1 MRARSLLVVGL
12 LLAGGCSKQAGGG
25 GRAPSSSSPARPEF
39 DQHWSSL
46 AAAGTQAFY
55 IEDDRG
61 EGLMGNVLRAQ
72 AGALEVAPALAQSY
86 KSGGAG
92 AAALPEAPDA
102 EEVHRLMV
110 QYLPGVK
117 SCYLRISR
125 DGDGRSGKAIVSFQI
140 AGNGRVQG
148 LEVAAPAFDG
158 TPLSSCISGQVG
170 RWAFPPS
177 RKGLAAVS
185 YPFVFVG
192 G

>member
-12 LLAGGCSKQAGGG
+12 LLAGGCSKRSGGG
-25 GRAPSSSSPARPEF
+25 AAAGASPARPEF

-72 AGALEVAPALAQSY
+72 AGALEMAPALAQSY
-86 KSGGAG
+86 KGGGAG

-102 EEVHRLMV
+102 EQVRRLIV

-140 AGNGRVQG
+140 AGNGHVEG
-148 LEVAAPAFDG
+148 LEVAAPAFEG
-158 TPLSSCISGQVG
+158 TPLSSCISGQVT
-170 RWAFPPS
+170 RWSFPPS